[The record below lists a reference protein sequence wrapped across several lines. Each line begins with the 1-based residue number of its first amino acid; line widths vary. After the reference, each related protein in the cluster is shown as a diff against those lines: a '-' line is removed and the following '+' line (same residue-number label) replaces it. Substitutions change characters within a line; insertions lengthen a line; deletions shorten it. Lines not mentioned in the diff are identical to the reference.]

1 MKIVVRIPRA
11 GVSTAGAVLSIDGGT
26 TYYPVAYNVNTV
38 FTSHFPVGSTKLF
51 TFNSTQTMKCYP
63 TSSSSGVTVTGVW
76 QADADYNTDSLIVR
90 GVKAYYFRPYAAQ
103 TIYKYKLVALDQNRK
118 LVPLVTNDNTTD
130 PLAAVT
136 TLTPTTQGFRPDKIF
151 WYMGTATISSGS
163 RVAADTLMTDGHSA
177 TNMALC
183 NFNNGAAANNMIY
196 LCGTYNTTT
205 GLFTLRSGNNYFLLA
220 AQNGTANFTSGYD
233 YIFLGSTYSTAHYIW
248 LREENPMYHYDGT
261 NLIPYDTWRINN
273 LQGTDIGSGSAS
285 SGQVLTADGSGGSSW
300 SSVPSG
306 AFVATYNTT
315 TFAEVYAAYSAGRVC
330 VVKDPVNPYI
340 HVLDQVLND
349 STAIRFSYHDTATS
363 SYITVA
369 PTDYW
374 SISTQTIQGTDI
386 KSGTTGSYATSG
398 QVLTANGSGASSWQT
413 LPTEVFW
420 VTYNSTPFA
429 DLYSAFNAGKLCVMK
444 GAHEGAICTYVNDDG
459 QGNTSAFFYG
469 TYYNTAREIEYM
481 NGTWSWRERDLNAM
495 YWCEPNSTLFTNILA
510 AIGDNR
516 VPIIVDL
523 VNGRGYYVT
532 GLRMDTSISQDYP
545 IEVTFRSYDSGH
557 IYEWTVDYTDT
568 WTSNTSSIASIF
580 LATYGSTSYSAI
592 ASAYAAGKTCAV
604 VYGGLTYLLTSF
616 SAQGMIFACDD
627 TTQHYYITVD
637 DSSVWASGSSLLGTV
652 KSVNNISPNSSGN
665 VTLTIPS
672 STFVAEYGVTTYA
685 EIAAA
690 ALAEKAVAMTYSDNG
705 TTYVGWL
712 DEISASQASFR
723 LLSNYSVIQAYCNA
737 SNDSWTMSVY
747 PFSKDPVYFC
757 TPNSTTFNDIYGAVT
772 NSQVPVI
779 SDTTN
784 GRVYYVAGYGL
795 TSGIPTSIIFRS
807 YDATNVYEWTVDG
820 QDNWTSNQSGLVSTS
835 GDQTID
841 GTKTFV
847 ERPLYPNTVT
857 LPSGYTQLEYIH
869 SDGTAYINTGRKY
882 STDDSVELIF
892 QQDDTAN
899 YRIWGT
905 FNQSSYSG
913 KNVSM
918 TYSVG
923 WCVRQE
929 TRDGQAAMVTLGTID
944 TKKHTLKILP
954 SGHCYFDGVDYG
966 KSDGWA
972 ANFTFSYNAYLFTIN
987 PGGTTPSA
995 TMKGRVYRYRV
1006 WRSGALVQ
1014 DMYPVKY
1021 ESGGTTTYGMYDVVN
1036 STYYTNA
1043 NSSGTLT
1050 GAGTPTPTPMVFE
1063 DDLSQVAFSGD
1074 YNDLNNLP
1082 TIPTNY
1088 VTTNT
1093 AQTVSA
1099 TKTFTAQQKFQSGS
1113 PSGCVV
1119 FGANVSATT
1128 VSAGTRKLARLTVP
1142 TYETNGSSVVG
1153 FVSIDNN
1160 AYSGGGGNQVEFGSR
1175 NGDSTSFGPDLIA
1188 FSVATSH
1195 NVSTRNNIAQYQPSK
1210 VQFFNHASGS
1220 TSIQQTP
1227 NLNLIGMWEFNNN
1240 NTFVNNAYTY
1250 TLPNTTGTIAL
1261 TSNIPS
1267 IPVTDVQING
1277 TSILSSGTANILTNT
1292 AYDSST
1298 NKIATMSDVPSV
1310 PSWALASTKPS
1321 YALNEISGTDDLQAI
1336 EGLTGTSGLLKKTAA
1351 NTWSLDTS
1359 SYLVNPMSAL
1369 GDLIYGNADGSA
1381 GVRLALGTSGQ
1392 VLTSDGSTP
1401 VWGSVTTSGISS
1413 GSATSGYVLTADG
1426 SGGVSWAAGG
1436 GSGTVTSV
1444 DGSGSDGIS
1453 VTGGPITSSGTLS
1466 VGVDSSHKLLTTT
1479 EWGTVV
1485 TATQN
1490 NSVSVAGTTKTTYK
1504 YDKTTIFAPN
1514 GLIMGGT
1521 AAAAG
1526 LVTRGICGVTTPNST
1541 TGAATKDNLFLN
1553 YDGDNTYRNGRQ
1565 IVIQAGSVGTH
1576 YGSNVYQYCAV
1587 RGDALKGWIEG
1598 KFPNT
1603 TTANKVLLST
1613 TTSGTTA
1620 WSSWSTGGL
1629 LKTDTSGVVSVD
1641 TNAYI
1646 TNPLTTAGDIFVG
1659 GTSGA
1664 PDRLGIGSNNNVLQ
1678 VASGAL
1684 SWGGVSSASIDSTGA
1699 SSGQVLTAD
1708 GSNGASWQSIT
1719 HPSDIFEVTYG
1730 TTTYSDILT
1739 AYNAGKVCIMKY
1751 NDLVYTL
1758 SYCPIS
1764 GGAMFSCVSGNTKY
1778 YADVDETDTWSNSSQ
1793 LIGTVKSVNNTSPD
1807 SSGNV
1812 SITIPTYNFSG
1823 TTFYSGNQNTAE
1835 HNANNMTKNGVYYI
1849 GNNNNGPA
1857 TTLGVQSAD
1866 SSCFVQAYSDVWV
1879 TQISQD
1885 YRDGQIFVRSKKN
1898 NVWQPWMAVPFFTT
1912 SDGGKGSPTK
1922 PVYISN
1928 QNQSV
1933 SGSTNGQILEC
1944 TYSLEANVPS
1954 NAVFTDTNQTV
1965 KTSSVTFSGDDAV
1978 EFVGSNNVTVTGNA
1992 SAKTITIGGS
2002 DVFVATYGTTTY
2014 ADIVAAHTANKI
2026 CVVNYNELLYIISQP
2041 DTVSGQLDFTA
2052 VANGTVYTLSVTSTN
2067 TWTASSQV
2075 IVKSVNNVTPGSNG
2089 NVTIPGLPTVTSA
2102 DAGKI
2107 LMVDSNGNWVAAT
2120 MAQWQL
2126 GGSY

>member
-1 MKIVVRIPRA
+1 
-11 GVSTAGAVLSIDGGT
+11 
-26 TYYPVAYNVNTV
+26 
-38 FTSHFPVGSTKLF
+38 
-51 TFNSTQTMKCYP
+51 
-63 TSSSSGVTVTGVW
+63 
-76 QADADYNTDSLIVR
+76 
-90 GVKAYYFRPYAAQ
+90 
-103 TIYKYKLVALDQNRK
+103 
-118 LVPLVTNDNTTD
+118 
-130 PLAAVT
+130 
-136 TLTPTTQGFRPDKIF
+136 
-151 WYMGTATISSGS
+151 
-163 RVAADTLMTDGHSA
+163 
-177 TNMALC
+177 
-183 NFNNGAAANNMIY
+183 
-196 LCGTYNTTT
+196 
-205 GLFTLRSGNNYFLLA
+205 
-220 AQNGTANFTSGYD
+220 
-233 YIFLGSTYSTAHYIW
+233 
-248 LREENPMYHYDGT
+248 
-261 NLIPYDTWRINN
+261 
-273 LQGTDIGSGSAS
+273 
-285 SGQVLTADGSGGSSW
+285 
-300 SSVPSG
+300 
-306 AFVATYNTT
+306 
-315 TFAEVYAAYSAGRVC
+315 
-330 VVKDPVNPYI
+330 
-340 HVLDQVLND
+340 
-349 STAIRFSYHDTATS
+349 
-363 SYITVA
+363 
-369 PTDYW
+369 
-374 SISTQTIQGTDI
+374 
-386 KSGTTGSYATSG
+386 
-398 QVLTANGSGASSWQT
+398 
-413 LPTEVFW
+413 
-420 VTYNSTPFA
+420 
-429 DLYSAFNAGKLCVMK
+429 MK
-444 GAHEGAICTYVNDDG
+444 GSHEGAICTYVYDDG
-459 QGNTSAFFYG
+459 QGNTQAFFYG
-469 TYYNTAREIEYM
+469 TYYNTTREIEYM
-481 NGTWSWRERDLNAM
+481 NGTWSWREKDINAM
-495 YWCEPNSTLFTNILA
+495 YWCTPNSTQFTDILGA
-510 AIGDNR
+510 LDNNQ
-516 VPIIVDL
+516 VPIIADL
-523 VNGRGYYVT
+523 ANGQGYYIT

-568 WTSNTSSIASIF
+568 WTSNTSSIASVF
-580 LATYGSTSYSAI
+580 LATYGSTTYSAI

-604 VYGGLTYLLTSF
+604 IYGGLTYLLTSF
-616 SAQGMIFACDD
+616 SAQGVIFACDD
-627 TTQHYYITVD
+627 VTQHYYITVD
-637 DSSVWASGSSLLGTV
+637 DSSTWADGSSLLGTV

-665 VTLTIPS
+665 VTIPVPS

-690 ALAEKAVAMTYSDNG
+690 ALAEKAVAMTYTDDG
-705 TTYVGWL
+705 VTYVGWL

-723 LLSNYSVIQAYCNA
+723 LLSNYSVIQAYCSS
-737 SNDSWTMSVY
+737 SNDSWVFNNY
-747 PFSKDPVYFC
+747 PFGKDPVYFC
-757 TPNSTTFNDIYGAVT
+757 IPNSTTFSDIYNAVT

-779 SDTTN
+779 NDTTN
-784 GRVYYVAGYGL
+784 GRAYYVVGYGL
-795 TSGIPTSIIFRS
+795 TGGVPSSIIFRS
-807 YDATNVYEWTVDG
+807 YDATNVYEWTVDA
-820 QDNWTSNQSGLVSTS
+820 QDNWTSSQSGLVSTS

-882 STDDSVELIF
+882 STNDSVELIF

-929 TRDGQAAMVTLGTID
+929 TRDGQAAMVTFGAID

-966 KSDGWA
+966 KSEGWA

-1021 ESGGTTTYGMYDVVN
+1021 VSGGTTTYGMYDVIN
-1036 STYYTNA
+1036 NQYYTNA

-1050 GAGTPTPTPMVFE
+1050 GAGAPTPTPMVFE

-1160 AYSGGGGNQVEFGSR
+1160 AYSNGGGNAVEFGSR

-1195 NVSTRNNIAQYQPSK
+1195 NVSTRNNIAQFLPSK
-1210 VQFFNHASGS
+1210 VQLFNHASGQ

-1227 NLNLIGMWEFNNN
+1227 ATNLIGMWEFNNN
-1240 NTFVNNAYTY
+1240 NTFKNNTYTY

-1261 TSNIPS
+1261 TSDIPS
-1267 IPVTDVQING
+1267 VPVTDVQING
-1277 TSILSSGTANILTNT
+1277 TSILSSGVANILTNT
-1292 AYDSST
+1292 AYNSST
-1298 NKIATMSDVPSV
+1298 NKIATMSDVPNV

-1359 SYLVNPMSAL
+1359 SYLVNPITAL

-1381 GVRLALGTSGQ
+1381 GTRLAIGTSGK
-1392 VLTSDGSTP
+1392 VLTSDGNAP

-1444 DGSGSDGIS
+1444 GGTGSGGIS
-1453 VTGGPITSSGTLS
+1453 VTGGPITSSGTLT
-1466 VGVDSSHKLLTTT
+1466 VGIDSGYKLPTTT
-1479 EWGTVV
+1479 EWGKVV

-1490 NSVSVAGTTKTTYK
+1490 NNVTVPGTGAPGGSGATTVVTTYT
-1504 YDKTTIFAPN
+1504 YDKTRIYTPN
-1514 GLIMGGT
+1514 GIIIGGT
-1521 AAAAG
+1521 AANSG
-1526 LVTRGICGVTTPNST
+1526 LVTRGICGVNTPTSG
-1541 TGAATKDNLFLN
+1541 GACTKDNLFLN
-1553 YDGDNTYRNGRQ
+1553 YDGDNTYRAARQ
-1565 IVIQAGSVGTH
+1565 VVLQAGATGTH

-1620 WSSWSTGGL
+1620 WSNWSTAGL
-1629 LKTDTSGVVSVD
+1629 LKTNTSGVVSVD

-1646 TNPLTTAGDIFVG
+1646 ANPMTTQGDIIVG
-1659 GTSGA
+1659 GDSGA
-1664 PDRLGIGSNNNVLQ
+1664 PTRLAGSSTTKFLR
-1678 VASGAL
+1678 
-1684 SWGGVSSASIDSTGA
+1684 STGSSIGISVAWDDIQGTYIKSGTLNNYA
-1699 SSGQVLTAD
+1699 SAGQVLTAD
-1708 GSNGASWQSIT
+1708 GSGSASWQSIT
-1719 HPSDIFEVTYG
+1719 HPSDIFWCTYG
-1730 TTTYSDILT
+1730 TTLFADIL
-1739 AYNAGKVCIMKY
+1739 AAHQAGKLCALIY
-1751 NDLVYTL
+1751 NHDIYIL
-1758 SYCPIS
+1758 SNDDYS
-1764 GGAMFSCVSGNTKY
+1764 SSTGVLGNGLLFTSDNETTHKSII
-1778 YADVDETDTWSNSSQ
+1778 VEFDETWYTNSQ

-1807 SSGNV
+1807 ANGNV

-1849 GNNNNGPA
+1849 GSSQNGPP
-1857 TTLGVQSAD
+1857 TTLGVQNAD
-1866 SSCFVQAYSDVWV
+1866 SSCHVQAYNDSWV
-1879 TQISQD
+1879 TQLAQD
-1885 YRDGQIFVRSKKN
+1885 YRDGQIFVRAKKN
-1898 NVWQPWMAVPFFTT
+1898 NVWQNWMAVPFFTT

-1928 QNQSV
+1928 QNQST

-1965 KTSSVTFSGDDAV
+1965 KTSSVTFSGSDAV
-1978 EFVGSNNVTVTGNA
+1978 EFVGSGNVTVTGNA

-2002 DVFVATYGTTTY
+2002 DVFIATYGTTTY
-2014 ADIVAAHTANKI
+2014 ADIVAAYTANKI
-2026 CVVNYNELLYIISQP
+2026 CIVNYNELTYMLSQP
-2041 DTVSGQLDFTA
+2041 DTVSAQLDFTA
-2052 VANGTVYTLSVTSTN
+2052 VANDNLYTISVRFNN
-2067 TWTASSQV
+2067 TWSNSWARV
-2075 IVKSVNNVTPGSNG
+2075 VKSVNNVTPSATG
-2089 NVTIPGLPTVTSA
+2089 NVTIPVLPTVTSA